1 MISHRHRCLYLTV
14 PKCASTSILQ
24 WFLAHG
30 AGRHTYPPS
39 WYPGPLERRIVPAA
53 RALALYPD
61 YVLFTFLR
69 DPCAR
74 FLSNWRDANRRIA
87 AGYPRQPRGY
97 GSLHDFALLC
107 AELLAET
114 RGLWGAGALAFRA
127 EHADRRYG
135 PHGIALRDLY
145 YLPCHARPQVDFLP
159 GGDPPSL
166 FGVRLA
172 RPAAPAFTGRVETL
186 AADFARLRA
195 RLGLAGPAL
204 PRENATQQDTA
215 PAMDAATRRLVEE
228 LYAEDY
234 ALLAAPPPAPG
245 DAAAPRPTGVR
256 ARLGR
261 ARLGLGA
268 AEIALEARIARC
280 APLRRALAP
289 LSHWRRGGA

>member
-1 MISHRHRCLYLTV
+1 MISHRHRCLYV
-14 PKCASTSILQ
+14 KAPKCASTSILQ

-30 AGRHTYPPS
+30 AGRHTDRPS
-39 WYPGPLERRIVPAA
+39 WYPGPLEHRIVPAA
-53 RALALYPD
+53 EALALYPD

-74 FLSNWRDANRRIA
+74 FFSTWRHAQRLVADGA
-87 AGYPRQPRGY
+87 PRQPRGY
-97 GSLHDFALLC
+97 GSLHDFARLC

-114 RGLWGAGALAFRA
+114 RGLWGAEALNFRA
-127 EHADRRYG
+127 EHGRRRYG
-135 PHGIALRDLY
+135 PHGIELRHLY
-145 YLPCHARPQVDFLP
+145 FLPCHARPQVDFLP

-166 FGVRLA
+166 FGVRLK

-186 AADFARLRA
+186 DKDFTRLCA

-204 PRENATQQDTA
+204 PRENATQRDA
-215 PAMDAATRRLVEE
+215 EPRMDATTRRLVEE

-245 DAAAPRPTGVR
+245 DAAAPRPAGMK

-268 AEIALEARIARC
+268 AEIALEARLARC
-280 APLRRALAP
+280 ASLRRALAP
-289 LSHWRRGGA
+289 LSHLRRSRA